1 MAKQTY
7 IVNTDNLIVHEGKA
21 YTRHDEIELTPEQY
35 ENVKA
40 DVLPKSVQEL
50 QTGEINVEDLDM
62 SELKSLVEEQG
73 LEVTGTGANGAIKK
87 VDYINALSALEK

>member
-7 IVNTDNLIVHEGKA
+7 IVNTDSLILHEGKS

-40 DVLPKSVQEL
+40 DVLPKSVQEANS
-50 QTGEINVEDLDM
+50 GEKNIDELSAD
-62 SELKSLVEEQG
+62 ELKALAEAKG
-73 LEVTGTGANGAIKK
+73 IEVVGTGKDGNILKA
-87 VDYINALSALEK
+87 DYLNALK